1 MTLKQKR
8 FELSLL
14 ISQTFLFQTFN
25 ATDKLKGTR
34 VTHWF
39 LGFNESFTE
48 FKNGD
53 KSLFWHV
60 FEKMF
65 CHQFYF

>member
-25 ATDKLKGTR
+25 ARDKLKGTR

-48 FKNGD
+48 FKNDD